1 MTGLPRKKAAFT
13 LMELTLASA
22 VLIAAILSLLGTYT
36 SCLNLN
42 ETSRNLTTAFNL
54 LQEKLEN
61 MYNRRAS
68 LVAGHSTEQLA
79 DFPSGNC
86 LATDIFDDG
95 NDPDGV
101 SNADLLWI
109 SLSLSWAQKGNRIIG
124 EDNGSGIGGI
134 ELNGTLDGTEDVN
147 GNNIVD
153 SPAQIITLLR
163 RE

>member
-1 MTGLPRKKAAFT
+1 MTGLSRKNAAFT

-22 VLIAAILSLLGTYT
+22 VLITAILGLLGTYT
-36 SCLNLN
+36 SCMNLN
-42 ETSRNLTTAFNL
+42 ETSRSLTTALNL
-54 LQEKLEN
+54 LQERLEDMHN
-61 MYNRRAS
+61 QRAF

-79 DFPSGNC
+79 DFPGGNC
-86 LATDIFDDG
+86 LAIDIFDDG
-95 NDPDGV
+95 SDPDGV
-101 SNADLLWI
+101 SNANLLWI

-147 GNNIVD
+147 GNNIID

-163 RE
+163 RD